1 MMHDDGAMTRLIEA
15 DDSVLLVIDVQPDFV
30 DRVEEERSAG
40 LVDRI
45 AFLAQTARHLAIPV
59 IATVESPER
68 WGELHPVLA
77 PRLTGAPVLRKE
89 VFGLGDDPAVYPI
102 VEATGRRTAV
112 LTGLETDVCVA
123 HSALS
128 LLDRGWRVV
137 CVGDAVASPGAAHDA
152 GMERIRAAGIPVL
165 AAKQLHYEWLRT
177 VAAAVAFRA
186 AHPELVE
193 PPGVLL

>member
-1 MMHDDGAMTRLIEA
+1 MHDDGAMSRLLEA
-15 DDSVLLVIDVQPDFV
+15 NDSVLLVIDVQPDFV
-30 DRVEEERSAG
+30 DRVEVDRRAG
-40 LVDRI
+40 MVERI
-45 AFLAQTARHLAIPV
+45 AFLAATARHAGIPV

-68 WGELHPVLA
+68 WGELHPQLA
-77 PRLTGAPVLRKE
+77 PHLTGAPVLRKE
-89 VFGLGDDPAVYPI
+89 VFGLGDDPAVLPI

-137 CVGDAVASPGAAHDA
+137 CVGDAVASPGAAH
-152 GMERIRAAGIPVL
+152 EAGIERMRGAGVPVL
-165 AAKQLHYEWLRT
+165 CAKQVHYEWLRT
-177 VAAAVAFRA
+177 VAAAQAFRA
-186 AHPELVE
+186 AHPGLVE

>member
-1 MMHDDGAMTRLIEA
+1 MHDDDPMSTLVVAQ
-15 DDSVLLVIDVQPDFV
+15 DSVLVVIDVQPAFV
-30 DRVEEERSAG
+30 DRVEAPRRDG
-40 LVDRI
+40 LVERI
-45 AFLAQTARHLAIPV
+45 AFLAATARHAGIPV

-68 WGELHPVLA
+68 WGDLHPELA
-77 PRLTGAPVLRKE
+77 PHLTGAPVLRKE
-89 VFGLGDDPAVYPI
+89 VFGLGDDPAVLPI

-128 LLDRGWRVV
+128 LFDRGWRVI

-152 GMERIRAAGIPVL
+152 GMERMRAAGVPVL
-165 AAKQLHYEWLRT
+165 CAKQLHYEWLRT
-177 VAAAVAFRA
+177 VAAAQAFRE
-186 AHPELVE
+186 AHPALVE

>member
-1 MMHDDGAMTRLIEA
+1 MHDAPEMTRLIEA
-15 DDSVLLVIDVQPDFV
+15 DDCVLLVVDVQPEFV
-30 DRVEEERSAG
+30 DRVEDGRRAG
-40 LVDRI
+40 LVERI

-59 IATVESPER
+59 IATVEAPER
-68 WGELHPVLA
+68 WGELHPELA
-77 PRLTGAPVLRKE
+77 APLAGAPVLRKE

-112 LTGLETDVCVA
+112 LTGLETAVCVA

-137 CVGDAVASPGAAHDA
+137 CVGDAVASPGTAHEA
-152 GMERIRAAGIPVL
+152 GMERIRTAGIPVV

-186 AHPELVE
+186 AHPDLHE

>member
-1 MMHDDGAMTRLIEA
+1 MHDDGAMSRLLEA
-15 DDSVLLVIDVQPDFV
+15 NDSVLLVIDVQPDFV
-30 DRVEEERSAG
+30 DRVEDDRRAG
-40 LVDRI
+40 MVERI
-45 AFLAQTARHLAIPV
+45 AFLAATARHAGIPV

-68 WGELHPVLA
+68 WGELHPQLA
-77 PRLTGAPVLRKE
+77 PHLTGAPVLRKE
-89 VFGLGDDPAVYPI
+89 VFGLGDDPAVLPI

-128 LLDRGWRVV
+128 LLDRGWRVI

-152 GMERIRAAGIPVL
+152 GIERMSGAGVPVL
-165 AAKQLHYEWLRT
+165 CAKQVHYEWLRT
-177 VAAAVAFRA
+177 VAAAQAFRA
-186 AHPELVE
+186 AHPEFVE